1 MRLVSDVYLTHGL
14 MLLCALAA
22 AYTSLPES
30 TGRVVRG
37 WQPAVTALLA
47 AIAAFSLIAYPTWG
61 DIKNP
66 GLWMFAILAATAV
79 AATLVPSGLSSGHY
93 GQIGKPADDK
103 GAILKNCLDN
113 QGECA
118 PVVY

>member
-1 MRLVSDVYLTHGL
+1 MTRTAVLAVLLV
-14 MLLCALAA
+14 
-22 AYTSLPES
+22 
-30 TGRVVRG
+30 
-37 WQPAVTALLA
+37 AV
-47 AIAAFSLIAYPTWG
+47 
-61 DIKNP
+61 
-66 GLWMFAILAATAV
+66 AATAV

-93 GQIGKPADDK
+93 GQIGKPAYDK